1 MQYAGAAL
9 HTIRYHEWSK
19 DHIAKHGVTWEEV
32 EDAVPGQP
40 SLQQPSKNDTYKI
53 FGTTRAGQHLAILVA
68 DDGDGQC
75 FIVTAREMTAG
86 ERRTF
91 RRKI

>member
-1 MQYAGAAL
+1 VFDA
-9 HTIRYHEWSK
+9 IRYHEWSE

-32 EDAVPGQP
+32 EDAVLGRPC
-40 SLQQPSKNDTYKI
+40 LQQPSKNGTYKI
-53 FGTTRAGQHLAILVA
+53 FGTTRAGRYLAVLVA

-86 ERRTF
+86 EQRTF
-91 RRKI
+91 RRRI